1 MDMDQSYKI
10 ALCQMTV
17 SDDKDE
23 NFETAARFVNAASDG
38 GARVV
43 CLPEIWN
50 CPYETGKFAEYAE
63 TEDGPSV
70 EFLSDLARENG
81 IFLVG
86 GSVPE
91 AGADGKIYNTSY
103 VFDPTGTRIAKHRK
117 AHLFDIDIAGGLRF
131 KESDTLSPGGGVTLF
146 DTNFGKMGLAI
157 CFDVRFPEMFAEM
170 AAAGAHL
177 IFLPASFNSTTG
189 PAHWELLLRTRALD
203 NQLFLAACASARN
216 PAAHYASWGHSC
228 VTTPWG
234 DVAGAADE
242 REAIVYAEIDRSYA
256 DRIRREIP
264 IGHAPTL

>member
-1 MDMDQSYKI
+1 
-10 ALCQMTV
+10 
-17 SDDKDE
+17 
-23 NFETAARFVNAASDG
+23 
-38 GARVV
+38 
-43 CLPEIWN
+43 
-50 CPYETGKFAEYAE
+50 
-63 TEDGPSV
+63 
-70 EFLSDLARENG
+70 
-81 IFLVG
+81 
-86 GSVPE
+86 
-91 AGADGKIYNTSY
+91 
-103 VFDPTGTRIAKHRK
+103 
-117 AHLFDIDIAGGLRF
+117 DIDIAGGLRF

-146 DTNFGKMGLAI
+146 DTDFGKMGLAI

-177 IFLPASFNSTTG
+177 IFLPASFNNTTG
-189 PAHWELLLRTRALD
+189 PAHWELLLRARALD